1 MRNGTEKLKFLGWYP
16 PNLSPKKDLV
26 LSQVYFLT
34 KEHEMNEQNPQVI
47 IISLFLS
54 YSPSD
59 MVIVRNLSW

>member
-1 MRNGTEKLKFLGWYP
+1 MQNGTEKLKFLRWYP

-54 YSPSD
+54 YSSLD
-59 MVIVRNLSW
+59 MIIVRNLSW